1 MSDKYY
7 FRFSVPEN
15 GVNFKNYISSMEDVL
30 NGFYEF
36 ECEIL
41 KSFNSSLDL
50 EIYISDIEEGSIKI
64 WFETKLKELNNF
76 LKQITEQQIDNVIN
90 NPTEYMKKLISNFLK
105 KTRNIL
111 INFLD
116 KIDKEN
122 KEEISKELFSTLE
135 KEKNSFIEE
144 NKNLKDGLFVYKLDE
159 QKLKTSISLI
169 GVGAYKLNDNIY
181 YNDISDKKEDE
192 KQVKGMKLYEHN
204 GMFIADDEKTDDT
217 LKTINVSED
226 IYKIITP
233 NFKEGCK
240 WRFNNG
246 DEKDFFC
253 NINDDVFM
261 EKIKNREISIKDGD
275 MYKVKVET
283 KTFIKNNKI
292 EKERTI
298 LEILEI
304 IEPQLLIVHVQTHLG
319 KTLK

>member
-1 MSDKYY
+1 MTDKYY
-7 FRFSVPEN
+7 FRFSVPKN

-41 KSFNSSLDL
+41 KSFNSSLNL

-64 WFETKLKELNNF
+64 WFETKLKELNNL
-76 LKQITEQQIDNVIN
+76 LKQVTDQQIDNTVN
-90 NPTEYMKKLISNFLK
+90 NPSEYMKRLISNFLK

-116 KIDKEN
+116 KIDREN

-135 KEKNSFIEE
+135 KEKNILIEE

-159 QKLKTSISLI
+159 QKLKTSIYLI
-169 GVGAYKLNDNIY
+169 GVGAYKLNNNIY
-181 YNDISDKKEDE
+181 YNDISNKKKDE

-226 IYKIITP
+226 IYKVITP

-275 MYKVKVET
+275 MYRVKVET

-298 LEILEI
+298 LEFLEI
-304 IEPQLLIVHVQTHLG
+304 IEPQLLI
-319 KTLK
+319 